1 MTTDMPQRRY
11 GLSLAPL
18 LVLVALTV
26 PVGGTGQASGASAP
40 ADGGA
45 GVGADRVDEWVLEW
59 MAERGIP
66 GLSLAVV
73 VDGKVEKLEGYG
85 LASLELDVAASPT
98 TVYPLAS
105 ITKSF
110 TGAAVMAL
118 VEAGR
123 LSLEDP
129 IETHLDGLPA
139 HWHGITVR
147 RLLTHTSGLPDVV
160 TASTSTLEVVAPTL
174 QAALDSVA
182 RLPMQ
187 FATGT
192 SWRYNQ
198 TNYALAQA
206 LVESL
211 ARSFPAFVQER
222 LLRPAGMERTVF
234 GGSSAVVEGRGPWY
248 SRLEV
253 AENGRLRPGGTL
265 RRLHVDYPEFMFS
278 TGGLNSTVEDLVRWD
293 RALRDGTVLSPASLE
308 ELWRPV
314 RLADGSVFRLDGR
327 VLGYAL
333 GWSTIDRPGH
343 RAVWASGG
351 NTVALHRY
359 LDDDVTVIVLTN
371 CQGAGPNEIAEG
383 VAGFY
388 VPALRDD
395 PVFLPQ

>member
-1 MTTDMPQRRY
+1 MPQRPY
-11 GLSLAPL
+11 SVLFAPL

-26 PVGGTGQASGASAP
+26 PLDATGQATGAAAP
-40 ADGGA
+40 AGGGA
-45 GVGADRVDEWVLEW
+45 GGGADPVDAWVLEW
-59 MAERGIP
+59 MAERDIP

-73 VDGKVEKLEGYG
+73 VDGQVEKLEGYG
-85 LASLELDVAASPT
+85 LASLELDVAASPA
-98 TVYPLAS
+98 TVYRLAS

-129 IETHLDGLPA
+129 IEAHLDGLPA

-147 RLLTHTSGLPDVV
+147 RLLTHTSGLPDLV
-160 TASTSTLEVVAPTL
+160 TQSTFALEAVASTL

-198 TNYALAQA
+198 TNYALAQV
-206 LVESL
+206 LVEALS
-211 ARSFPAFVQER
+211 AQSFPAFVEER

-234 GGSSAVVEGRGPWY
+234 GGSSAVVDGRGPWY

-253 AENGRLRPGGTL
+253 AEDGGLRPGETL
-265 RRLHVDYPEFMFS
+265 RRLHVDYPEFMLS
-278 TGGLNSTVEDLVRWD
+278 AGGLNSTVEDLVRWD
-293 RALRDGTVLSPASLE
+293 RALRDGTVLSPESLE
-308 ELWRPV
+308 ELWQPV

-333 GWSTIDRPGH
+333 GWSTIDRPEH

-371 CQGAGPNEIAEG
+371 CQGSGPNEIAEK

-395 PVFLPQ
+395 PVFLPREG

>member
-1 MTTDMPQRRY
+1 MLQRPQNP
-11 GLSLAPL
+11 LFAPL
-18 LVLVALTV
+18 LALLALTA
-26 PVGGTGQASGASAP
+26 PVDATGQGTGP
-40 ADGGA
+40 ADP
-45 GVGADRVDEWVLEW
+45 VDQWVLAW

-73 VDGKVEKLEGYG
+73 VDGEVEKQEGYG

-118 VEAGR
+118 VEAAR
-123 LSLEDP
+123 LSLDDP
-129 IETHLDGLPA
+129 IEAHLNGLPA

-147 RLLTHTSGLPDVV
+147 RLLTHTSGLPDLVSE
-160 TASTSTLEVVAPTL
+160 STSALETVAPTL
-174 QAALDSVA
+174 QTALDSVA

-187 FATGT
+187 FAPGT

-206 LVESL
+206 LVETL
-211 ARSFPAFVQER
+211 AAQSFPAFVEER

-234 GGSSAVVEGRGPWY
+234 GGSSAVVDGRGPWY

-253 AENGRLRPGGTL
+253 ADDGGVRPGAAL
-265 RRLHVDYPEFMFS
+265 RRLHVEYPTFMLGA
-278 TGGLNSTVEDLVRWD
+278 GGLNSTVEDLVRWD
-293 RALRDGTVLSPASLE
+293 RALRDGNMLSSESLE

-314 RLADGSVFRLDGR
+314 QLADGSVFRLDGR

-343 RAVWASGG
+343 RAVWTSGG

-371 CQGAGPNEIAEG
+371 CQGSGPNEIAEG
-383 VAGFY
+383 VAGLY

-395 PVFLPQ
+395 PVFLPRDG